1 MSTDLD
7 AGSLM
12 EQAGMTAENY
22 MIDGMRSIDKFMGS
36 GYAKAH
42 PELLAAYMQTAALD
56 FHATFLAKE
65 IGTPLERIGQYC
77 RFLDTRGR
85 NEPA

>member
-1 MSTDLD
+1 MSTELD
-7 AGSLM
+7 AGGLM
-12 EQAGMTAENY
+12 RQAGMTAEHY
-22 MIDGMRSIDKFMGS
+22 LIDGMENIDKHMGN

-65 IGTPLERIGQYC
+65 LTASIMSIGK
-77 RFLDTRGR
+77 
-85 NEPA
+85 